1 MAPTSKFVHW
11 PKACQHIKPYCTANF
26 MLELHSAL
34 NIGSHGPCLSRQR
47 HGLGCQAHSPR
58 PTRRSRFL
66 INLRALLSFWS
77 ISVGGLFGNF
87 PIVFCYWHCTPLN
100 LQSSFQSKDPSG
112 HHRSYLAA
120 HSCTLSIWASIKA
133 LSSPVSASS
142 INRFGEVTPS
152 LRHTNPLGVILQA
165 IVLRCT
171 ISNTWLVRLT
181 RRCHVPILV
190 LVLQTCTAI
199 SFPIR
204 PHHQPPY
211 RVIIRA
217 QRPLLWCNDFLP
229 VATTII
235 MQSDCTLIDWAMCLV
250 FRMPLTMNS
259 MPHPPM

>member
-133 LSSPVSASS
+133 LSSPVPASS
-142 INRFGEVTPS
+142 INPFGES
-152 LRHTNPLGVILQA
+152 LRPLRHQSFG
-165 IVLRCT
+165 
-171 ISNTWLVRLT
+171 
-181 RRCHVPILV
+181 CHPAGHRPKMYHIQYLAGTSY
-190 LVLQTCTAI
+190 LSKSCLHLGSVLQNCTAL
-199 SFPIR
+199 SFLAR
-204 PHHQPPY
+204 PPHWPSDKSSF
-211 RVIIRA
+211 
-217 QRPLLWCNDFLP
+217 RPSVRSFGARTFSQWLLR
-229 VATTII
+229 
-235 MQSDCTLIDWAMCLV
+235 S
-250 FRMPLTMNS
+250 
-259 MPHPPM
+259 